1 MSAPNDS
8 VVPSS
13 ALDDHLGDRLP
24 PCARH
29 QPGCARVGEERHVR
43 MLECGPHAEH
53 IRVRLPVHRA
63 REPVAVHATDAR
75 AVRHVRLVQPD
86 ATGRMERREAGCL
99 EVVREL
105 LDPRL
110 VRDSRMRIGHARER
124 LRRVLAVRAVH
135 LVQLLGAR
143 VERLELVV
151 GDRPRRRNAVV
162 VADLT
167 EVLGTEPV
175 EGCAV
180 ELGRAADE
188 VVDLRLERCPAAVVP
203 RVLRHVAVVDEHVLR
218 KPVRRL
224 ARQPIATLE
233 EQDPLARR
241 SKLARQRAAARARP
255 DDDDVVG
262 FHGHCC
268 AASISGTMIRPA
280 ASRRARCENACG
292 KLPRCLPVSTSNSSA

>member
-1 MSAPNDS
+1 
-8 VVPSS
+8 
-13 ALDDHLGDRLP
+13 
-24 PCARH
+24 
-29 QPGCARVGEERHVR
+29 
-43 MLECGPHAEH
+43 MLERGSHAEH

-63 REPVAVHATDAR
+63 REPVAVHAADAR

-86 ATGRMERREAGCL
+86 ATGGVERREAGCL

-110 VRDSRMRIGHARER
+110 VRDGGMRVGHARER

-151 GDRPRRRNAVV
+151 GDRPRRRDPVV
-162 VADLT
+162 VADLA
-167 EVLGTEPV
+167 EVLGAQPV

-180 ELGRAADE
+180 ELRRAADE
-188 VVDLRLERCPAAVVP
+188 VVDLRLERRPAAVVP
-203 RVLRHVAVVDEHVLR
+203 RVLRDVAVVDEHVLCE
-218 KPVRRL
+218 PVRGF
-224 ARQPIATLE
+224 ARQPVAALE
-233 EQDPLARR
+233 QEDPLAGR
-241 SKLARQRAAARARP
+241 SKLARQRAAACARP

-262 FHGHCC
+262 FHCHRC
-268 AASISGTMIRPA
+268 ASSSSGTMILPA